1 MYQKEE
7 KFIKNILVK
16 TYHKVIKKHTFDV
29 MEKGYRDV
37 VTTLD
42 LKTEQYIIDHIK
54 KEFPQDQIV
63 SEEYHSLEQLQGR
76 SWVIDPIDGTINFAR
91 NSKLWCMQIAFVDQ
105 GKVQTSAIYLPLF
118 KELYF
123 ASSQGAFCNRK
134 PIHVHHQVQVNDAI
148 IAHGQP
154 NHDYQSIKG
163 IMEETTSQFADKIT
177 KLRNL
182 GSAGIEY
189 ALLSSGQYDGEIIW
203 ADNMW
208 DYLPGSFLCEKA
220 GGYVWETTLNGKKI
234 HTAFA
239 TKELKDTFEKTLKQI
254 IDNK

>member
-76 SWVIDPIDGTINFAR
+76 SWVIDPIDGTRNFA
-91 NSKLWCMQIAFVDQ
+91 NHSHVWCMQIAFVDQ
-105 GKVQTSAIYLPLF
+105 GKVQTSAIYIPIF

-123 ASSQGAFCNRK
+123 ASQKGAWCNQK
-134 PIHVHHQVQVNDAI
+134 PMHVDKVKTENAI
-148 IAHGQP
+148 VLYEHTDDS
-154 NHDYQSIKG
+154 NHELKDIS
-163 IMEETTSQFADKIT
+163 
-177 KLRNL
+177 
-182 GSAGIEY
+182 
-189 ALLSSGQYDGEIIW
+189 EIIISNLTDHIANVRSFGSIGVDYAAVACGQFHGVIFW
-203 ADNMW
+203 KDSLW

-220 GGYVWETTLNGKKI
+220 GGYVWETILNGKKI

-239 TKELKDTFEKTLKQI
+239 TKELKDQFDQLLKHSQ
-254 IDNK
+254 NN